1 LDDTPGRISEPAGLR
16 ARGDRVI
23 LRRDNPK
30 PESILD
36 GETLVVCTEALRP
49 AYISRLIQRGE
60 WLRFD
65 SPVVQANRGHF
76 AVPLNALEEVT

>member
-1 LDDTPGRISEPAGLR
+1 
-16 ARGDRVI
+16 VI
-23 LRRDNPK
+23 LRREK
-30 PESILD
+30 PEPAHALD
-36 GETLVVCTEALRP
+36 GEQMVVCTEAIRP

-76 AVPLNALEEVT
+76 AVPLNALDIEEVT